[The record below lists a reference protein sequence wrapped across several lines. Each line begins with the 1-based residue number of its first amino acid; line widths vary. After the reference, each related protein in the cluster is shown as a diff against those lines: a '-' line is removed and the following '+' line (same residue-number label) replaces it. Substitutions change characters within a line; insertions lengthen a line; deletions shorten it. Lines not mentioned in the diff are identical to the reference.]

1 MKECAKIIRSEI
13 ELSDV
18 DILDLATMLAAMM
31 RYVDNIDVVS
41 REIKLRT
48 RSSSGRRRRRGRL

>member
-48 RSSSGRRRRRGRL
+48 RSPSGRRRRRGRL